1 MYGYK
6 KHLQLFPVCGNITAG
21 VALSCSNQLIGGAN
35 DRLILINYDEI
46 ASYTRNVSNAQ
57 IIEAITMVATKKGYA
72 FEGKQQSVEP
82 KQSLNKKRYATA
94 YDHEITF
101 KVFDSTPAVKEQLEK
116 LVQGKVVAIVENN
129 YKGATGNAAFELYGA
144 DAGLYV
150 ETLERNVGDAEVL
163 GAFNIVLKSGEFAK
177 EGNLPASIF
186 ITDYT
191 TTKALVD
198 ALL

>member
-1 MYGYK
+1 M
-6 KHLQLFPVCGNITAG
+6 PVCANITAG

-46 ASYTRNVSNAQ
+46 ASYTKNLTNPQ
-57 IIEAITMVATKKGYA
+57 IIEVITMVAGKTGYA

-82 KQSLNKKRYATA
+82 LQALVKTRYATS
-94 YDHEITF
+94 YDHQVTF
-101 KVFDSTPAVKEQLEK
+101 KVFDATPDTKEQLEK

-150 ETLERNVGDAEVL
+150 ETLERAVGDTEVL
-163 GAFNIVLKSGEFAK
+163 GAFNVVLKSSEFAK

-186 ITDYT
+186 DTDYA
-191 TTKALVD
+191 TTKALVET
-198 ALL
+198 LL